1 MFLGTSVI
9 PALPRSELIT
19 LLDHTCSR
27 TRLRSGLRR
36 GRQKMSNIIGRFE
49 IISQIAQS
57 SATVY
62 KALDTENQQTV
73 ALKVIRLE
81 QMQETDRE
89 ALVKRVFDEAEQAKA
104 LSSHNIAALY
114 GVGDEDGQ
122 LLGATEYVQG
132 NSVATTLARKD

>member
-1 MFLGTSVI
+1 
-9 PALPRSELIT
+9 
-19 LLDHTCSR
+19 
-27 TRLRSGLRR
+27 
-36 GRQKMSNIIGRFE
+36 MSNIIGRFE

-62 KALDTENQQTV
+62 KALDSENQQTV

-81 QMQETDRE
+81 QLPEKDRE
-89 ALVKRVFDEAEQAKA
+89 ALVKHVFDEAEQAKA

-122 LLGATEYVQG
+122 LDHRQHDNERNGLNMNTHQLRTQPEKSETRTE
-132 NSVATTLARKD
+132 TELRKN